1 MIKGHELGLSL
12 SASFEFISVIQGRPA
27 LAPRGALALVLQS
40 GLLDGMKIEEAKDAS
55 GNPASCK
62 VSMKRAGGF
71 EYGAEFSMADAK
83 RAGLVKS
90 GSAWETFPAN
100 MLRWRA
106 VGYCIDVVFPDVI
119 GGMKRADEF
128 GANLDTSGNVIDVQ
142 WSAAPTTQPAPVQ
155 LSPQI
160 TLQMLVDGYGAEA
173 VMAANDG
180 RIPVTQEEISAT
192 AATLDRQLAEQLMQE
207 MAA

>member
-1 MIKGHELGLSL
+1 MVKGHELGLSL
-12 SASFEFISVIQGRPA
+12 SASFEFISVIQGKPV
-27 LAPRGALALVLQS
+27 LSPRGALALVLQS
-40 GLLDGMKIEEAKDAS
+40 ELLENLKIEDLTDAT
-55 GNPASCK
+55 GTPTSCK
-62 VSMKRAGGF
+62 VTMRRRGGF
-71 EYGAEFSMADAK
+71 EYTTQFSMADAK

-106 VGYCIDVVFPDVI
+106 VGYCIDVAFPDVI

-128 GANLDTSGNVIDVQ
+128 GANLDSDGNVIEGQ
-142 WSAAPTTQPAPVQ
+142 WKPAPAPAPVQ
-155 LSPQI
+155 VPPQI

-173 VMAANDG
+173 VMAANG
-180 RIPVTQEEISAT
+180 GQIPVTPDEIATT
-192 AATLDRQLAEQLMQE
+192 AATLDRNLAESLMRE